1 MTKILRAVG
10 ATFVYKMWGTSRH
23 HAKFTGDH
31 GSAIEVIRIS
41 DRSLR
46 SVFAKNFEPCN
57 FRLLQQYRHEPTS
70 RHVCADVPFRWEE
83 RNLVLWSP
91 SPETSM
97 TFLPPVNSWSNRA
110 SAAMT
115 ANGTAA
121 GSERSIHLNPHG
133 VRPTLS
139 TSTRQTLLRC
149 ASVM

>member
-57 FRLLQQYRHEPTS
+57 FRLLQPYRHESDQPA
-70 RHVCADVPFRWEE
+70 RPLYVRFRGQE
-83 RNLVLWSP
+83 RTRLCSDRVLRFVTP
-91 SPETSM
+91 
-97 TFLPPVNSWSNRA
+97 N
-110 SAAMT
+110 
-115 ANGTAA
+115 
-121 GSERSIHLNPHG
+121 
-133 VRPTLS
+133 
-139 TSTRQTLLRC
+139 QTLHG
-149 ASVM
+149 AESG

>member
-57 FRLLQQYRHEPTS
+57 LRLLQQYRHISEVTDEASDFRLGGQS
-70 RHVCADVPFRWEE
+70 RLDASVARTAAFD
-83 RNLVLWSP
+83 
-91 SPETSM
+91 
-97 TFLPPVNSWSNRA
+97 PPRT
-110 SAAMT
+110 SAA
-115 ANGTAA
+115 
-121 GSERSIHLNPHG
+121 ERRVS
-133 VRPTLS
+133 
-139 TSTRQTLLRC
+139 C
-149 ASVM
+149 